1 MSGSGQPPDGLQS
14 GPSPSSS
21 RSSATYDPSGPQR
34 TWEGDEDASA
44 EIMSERYTVLEEL
57 GRGAIGVVERVYDSH
72 LDRAVARKRL
82 LDDRLAS
89 HRRFIREARVT
100 ASLGHPGIPPVYDL
114 SVDDEAPYYTMQ
126 EIIGRPWK
134 ELVVAATGLEDR
146 LGQLD
151 VLLAVARAAAHAHER
166 GLVHRDLK
174 LSNVMIGSLGDV
186 FVVDWGLCVA
196 AGFDGPPAGT
206 PQYMSPEQARGEPV
220 DAGADVW
227 ALGVLLFRLLT
238 GRAPHLAPKASE
250 VLERAKR
257 GVLPDVAA
265 LAPEAPPELIDMVRK
280 ATAVDREARYPNAGA
295 FAADLKAFL
304 QGHWVTAH
312 EYTVRELVHRLWERH
327 RRRLLVWVLILAAL
341 GVGVVS
347 AVLAIRDQRD
357 RAVAAEE
364 QALQQLVG
372 ALEARAAA
380 TRTDRWEPQAELAA
394 ARALSMNPDL
404 PVAWGVLVRHA
415 RTGHPTVAWS
425 TPTPCTAVTADDE
438 RLVLDCGGRTHLA
451 PLSPEGVIGP
461 HTPVAG
467 LPQAH
472 HTYTS
477 ERTRHVLSGHLL
489 ARSDPGLATVVDL
502 RTGEPIH
509 STVLSRSGIFPLAGG
524 IRDGRPGVMMRAETD
539 DLWWL
544 TGKAEDEMIN
554 LGPAP
559 TMVSLTMDGESVFVR
574 DTYRGADHC
583 IGKPLVCQP
592 MVPGH
597 DVSITAAGHGWV
609 ATGHATGGITVARVP
624 EPGQDA
630 STTERTRIPSDAGAY
645 MQLLL
650 LEEHAV
656 GLRTDRDVD
665 VWLLDGR
672 PVAWLPTKGMR
683 PVYLAARGSQLL
695 VLGDGVQAWD
705 LQSTAH
711 ANMPSVTGAL
721 AHRHGAPITASH
733 DGVWFGGPEPM
744 QGPTPIDVV
753 KDLDTLPDGR
763 LVWAAVRSP
772 LTIWNPD
779 TGGIVRH
786 TVGASARRLV
796 STRGGN
802 VLVID
807 YNQEIYRVTPE
818 GETTR
823 AKGDCWGDLARSEDR
838 RVVLCGLDTRLQRL
852 DPDTGDV
859 LEVLAE
865 HDAAIWA
872 IGVAPDGSRA
882 VYALRD
888 GALVH
893 VDLSTGTSTQHPSGH
908 EGFVASIAY
917 SPEGRYVAT
926 ASWDQR
932 VHVYDATDLRLLA
945 VLEGHTGR
953 AVEVDFSSPTAL
965 ASISWDQ
972 TLWRWDLAVL
982 DHPPEEHLAR
992 IRSEVGQPAP

>member
-21 RSSATYDPSGPQR
+21 GSSATYDPSAPER
-34 TWEGDEDASA
+34 TWEGDEEASA

-72 LDRAVARKRL
+72 LDRSVARKRL
-82 LDDRLAS
+82 LDDRKAS
-89 HRRFIREARVT
+89 HRRFVREARVT

-114 SVDDEAPYYTMQ
+114 GVDDEEAPFYTMQ
-126 EIIGRPWK
+126 EIVGRPWK
-134 ELVVAATGLEDR
+134 ELVVEAAGLEGR

-186 FVVDWGLCVA
+186 FVVDWGLCVP

-238 GRAPHLAPKASE
+238 GRAPHSASKASE

-257 GVLPDVAA
+257 GVFPDVTA

-280 ATAVDREARYPNAGA
+280 ATAVDRDARYPDAGA
-295 FAADLKAFL
+295 FATDLKAFL

-327 RRRLLVWVLILAAL
+327 RRRLLVGVLILAAL

-364 QALQQLVG
+364 QALQQLAG

-380 TRTDRWEPQAELAA
+380 ARTDRWEPQAELAA
-394 ARALSMNPDL
+394 AEALSMNPDL

-415 RTGHPTVAWS
+415 RTDHPTLAWS
-425 TPTPCTAVTADDE
+425 APTPCPAVTADGE
-438 RLVLDCGGRTHLA
+438 RLVLDCNGRTFLA
-451 PLSPEGVIGP
+451 PLSPEGVVGP
-461 HTPVAG
+461 HVIVAG
-467 LPQAH
+467 MPPTQH
-472 HTYTS
+472 TS
-477 ERTRHVLSGHLL
+477 ERIRHVLSGHLL
-489 ARSDPGLATVVDL
+489 ARSEPGVGTVVDL
-502 RTGEPIH
+502 RTGEPFH
-509 STVLSRSGIFPLAGG
+509 STVLKSSGAYPLAGG
-524 IRDGRPGVMMRAETD
+524 IRDGRPGVVMRAETD
-539 DLWWL
+539 ELWWL
-544 TGKAEDEMIN
+544 TGTAAGEATN
-554 LGPAP
+554 LGPTP
-559 TMVSLTMDGESVFVR
+559 TMVSLTIDGESVYVR
-574 DTYRGADHC
+574 DTYRGAYHC
-583 IGKPLVCQP
+583 LGKPLVCQP

-597 DVSITAAGHGWV
+597 DISIIAAGHGWV
-609 ATGHATGGITVARVP
+609 VTGHATGGVTVARAP
-624 EPGQDA
+624 EPGQDPT
-630 STTERTRIPSDAGAY
+630 TTERTRIPSDAGAY

-650 LEEHAV
+650 LEEHVV
-656 GLRTDRDVD
+656 GLRTDRDID
-665 VWLLDGR
+665 VWRLEGR
-672 PVAWLPTKGMR
+672 PVARLPTKGIR
-683 PVYLAARGSQLL
+683 PEHLAARGSQLL

-705 LQSTAH
+705 LEATAH

-721 AHRHGAPITASH
+721 AHRHGVPTTASH
-733 DGVWFGGPEPM
+733 DGVWIGGPEPM
-744 QGPTPIDVV
+744 QGPTPVDIV

-763 LVWAAVRSP
+763 LVWSAIRAP

-779 TGGIVRH
+779 TGDLVRH
-786 TVGASARRLV
+786 AVGTSARRLV
-796 STRGGN
+796 STRGGD
-802 VLVID
+802 VLAID
-807 YNQEIYRVTPE
+807 YSQEIHRVTPE
-818 GETTR
+818 GATTR

-838 RVVLCGLDTRLQRL
+838 QVVLCGMDTRLQRL

-865 HDAAIWA
+865 HNAAIWA

-888 GALVH
+888 GTLVR
-893 VDLSTGTSTQHPSGH
+893 VDLSTGTSTQQPSGH

-917 SPEGRYVAT
+917 SPDGRYLAT

-932 VHVYDATDLRLLA
+932 VHVYDATDLQLLA
-945 VLEGHTGR
+945 VLEGHNGR
-953 AVEVDFSSPTAL
+953 VVEVDFASPTAL
-965 ASISWDQ
+965 TSISWDQ
-972 TLWRWDLAVL
+972 TLWRWDLSVL
-982 DHPPEEHLAR
+982 DQTPEEHLAR